1 MPMHAHGAGAVVP
14 FVAAWTVMMIPM
26 MLPSLAPAL
35 SRSARPFVLALAYYA
50 VWTALGLAV
59 HAAGRVLGAA
69 LPLPVLPALTGI
81 VVLLAGALQFTAWK
95 ARHLARYRA
104 VAAAGGGDSRSA
116 AAAWRHGLRLGV
128 HCIRSCAG
136 PTAALL
142 ALGAM
147 DFRVMTLVT
156 VAITAERLAPQGL
169 LAARIVGATAMGAGL
184 VLIATAYR

>member
-1 MPMHAHGAGAVVP
+1 MHMHAHGSAAAP
-14 FVAAWTVMMIPM
+14 FVVAWTVMMIPM
-26 MLPSLAPAL
+26 MLPSLGPAL
-35 SRSARPFVLALAYYA
+35 SRSARPIVLALAYYA

-69 LPLPVLPALTGI
+69 APAPPVTSGV

-104 VAAAGGGDSRSA
+104 VAADGGGASQSTV
-116 AAAWRHGLRLGV
+116 AAWRHGLRLGV
-128 HCIRSCAG
+128 HCVRSCAG

-147 DFRVMTLVT
+147 DLRVMTIVT
-156 VAITAERLAPQGL
+156 MAVTAERLAPQGL
-169 LAARIVGATAMGAGL
+169 LAARVAGATAMGAGL
-184 VLIATAYR
+184 VQIAAAYR